1 MSNYSDIFV
10 INAGKKDGIDLNM
23 TVIANEGL
31 VGYVISLTDDTA
43 KVQTIIDPSNS
54 VTASLS
60 ETEDSIICKGSLENK
75 KLKATYIPTNANI
88 SEDET
93 VETSGMGGIYP
104 KGIIIGKIK
113 QVVETLNPLDR
124 YAWIEPAVDFD
135 KVETV
140 LVITN

>member
-1 MSNYSDIFV
+1 MELMWIWLLLRM
-10 INAGKKDGIDLNM
+10 KDLF
-23 TVIANEGL
+23 
-31 VGYVISLTDDTA
+31 GYVISVSENTA

-54 VTASLS
+54 VSASLS

-75 KLKATYIPTNANI
+75 KLRATYIPTNTNM

-93 VETSGMGGIYP
+93 IETSGMGGIYP
-104 KGIIIGKIK
+104 KGIVIGKVKEI
-113 QVVETLNPLDR
+113 VETLNPLDK